1 MELKKPAMAGTM
13 ESSDVQI
20 TLRPN
25 PGQGIVVQLQSDVKV
40 TFGDAIEET
49 VRAVLAEFDVRD
61 ALVDVKDKGRWTL
74 SSVPGCSVRSAGPP
88 KFSMTG
94 ERGIPMAKGELMRT
108 SMYAGGT
115 SPVKMIQAGFYNEDC
130 LVYDLE
136 DSVSAGEK
144 DAARFLVYNAVK
156 YQRPKDKYILIRVNG
171 IYSKELDEDLEAA
184 VRAQP
189 DAIRIPK
196 VEYDSEVV
204 KIDEKITAIE
214 KKACLPVGGIQLWCN
229 IESYLGVLNAQE
241 IATASPRVAAMALG
255 AEDFTASMSAQRTKP
270 GWEIFYARNAILMA
284 CRAACISAQD
294 AVFSD
299 INDNEGLEKDLEM
312 TRALGFDG
320 KTCVHP
326 RQIDKVNACFTPSQK
341 EIRNA
346 QRVLEALE
354 EAARNHTGVCTLD
367 GGMVDKPMELRARTT
382 LAKAEAAGIK
392 FGGVVR

>member
-1 MELKKPAMAGTM
+1 
-13 ESSDVQI
+13 
-20 TLRPN
+20 
-25 PGQGIVVQLQSDVKV
+25 
-40 TFGDAIEET
+40 
-49 VRAVLAEFDVRD
+49 
-61 ALVDVKDKGRWTL
+61 
-74 SSVPGCSVRSAGPP
+74 
-88 KFSMTG
+88 
-94 ERGIPMAKGELMRT
+94 MAKGELMRT
-108 SMYAGGT
+108 SLYAGGT

-156 YQRPKDKYILIRVNG
+156 YQRPKDKYIIIRVNG
-171 IYSKELDEDLEAA
+171 LYSKELDEDLEAS
-184 VRAQP
+184 VRARP
-189 DAIRIPK
+189 DAIRLPK
-196 VEYDSEVV
+196 VEYANEVKRV
-204 KIDEKITAIE
+204 DEKITAIE
-214 KKACLPVGGIQLWCN
+214 KKAGLPVGGVKLWCN
-229 IESYLGVLNAQE
+229 IESYLGVLNARE
-241 IATASPRVAAMALG
+241 IAKASPRVEAMALG

-284 CRAACISAQD
+284 CREAGISAQD

-299 INDNEGLEKDLEM
+299 INDQEGLAKDLEM
-312 TRALGFDG
+312 TRTLGFDG

-326 RQIDKVNACFTPSQK
+326 RQIDEVNACFTPSPK

-367 GGMVDKPMELRARTT
+367 GGMVDKPMELRARST

-392 FGGVVR
+392 TGREGQ

>member
-1 MELKKPAMAGTM
+1 
-13 ESSDVQI
+13 
-20 TLRPN
+20 
-25 PGQGIVVQLQSDVKV
+25 
-40 TFGDAIEET
+40 
-49 VRAVLAEFDVRD
+49 
-61 ALVDVKDKGRWTL
+61 
-74 SSVPGCSVRSAGPP
+74 
-88 KFSMTG
+88 
-94 ERGIPMAKGELMRT
+94 MAKQELMRT
-108 SMYAGGT
+108 SLYAGGT

-136 DSVSAGEK
+136 DSVSSGEK

-156 YQRPKDKYILIRVNG
+156 YQRPKGKYILIRVNG
-171 IYSKELDEDLEAA
+171 IYSEYLDEDLEAA

-196 VEYDSEVV
+196 VEYASEVE
-204 KIDEKITAIE
+204 KIDAKITAIE
-214 KKACLPVGGIQLWCN
+214 KKAALPLGAIQLWCN
-229 IESYLGVLNAQE
+229 IESYLGVLNARE
-241 IATASPRVAAMALG
+241 IAKASPRVAAMALG

-284 CRAACISAQD
+284 CREAGISAQD

-299 INDNEGLEKDLEM
+299 INDKEGLQRDLEM

-326 RQIDKVNACFTPSQK
+326 RQIDPVNRCFTPSDK

-346 QRVLEALE
+346 LRVLDALK
-354 EAARNHTGVCTLD
+354 AAAEQHTGVCVLD
-367 GGMVDKPMELRARTT
+367 GGMVDKPMELRARST

-392 FGGVVR
+392 TGREN

>member
-1 MELKKPAMAGTM
+1 MSKT
-13 ESSDVQI
+13 
-20 TLRPN
+20 
-25 PGQGIVVQLQSDVKV
+25 
-40 TFGDAIEET
+40 
-49 VRAVLAEFDVRD
+49 
-61 ALVDVKDKGRWTL
+61 
-74 SSVPGCSVRSAGPP
+74 
-88 KFSMTG
+88 
-94 ERGIPMAKGELMRT
+94 ELMRT

-156 YQRPKDKYILIRVNG
+156 YQRPADKYILIRVNG
-171 IYSKELDEDLEAA
+171 IYSQEIDEDLEAA

-196 VEYDSEVV
+196 VEYAREVQR
-204 KIDEKITAIE
+204 IDEKITAIE
-214 KKACLPVGGIQLWCN
+214 RKAGLSEGSIKLWCN
-229 IESYLGVLNAQE
+229 IESYLGVLNAME
-241 IATASPRVAAMALG
+241 IAASSPRVVAMALG
-255 AEDFTASMSAQRTKP
+255 AEDITASMSAQRTKP

-284 CRAACISAQD
+284 CRAAGISAQD

-299 INDNEGLEKDLEM
+299 INDTEGLARDLEM

-326 RQIDKVNACFTPSQK
+326 RQIDVVNACFTPSAR
-341 EIRNA
+341 EIQNA

-354 EAARNHTGVCTLD
+354 EAARNHTGVCVLD

-382 LAKAEAAGIK
+382 IAKAKAVGIK
-392 FGGVVR
+392 VGGVKE

>member
-1 MELKKPAMAGTM
+1 
-13 ESSDVQI
+13 
-20 TLRPN
+20 
-25 PGQGIVVQLQSDVKV
+25 
-40 TFGDAIEET
+40 
-49 VRAVLAEFDVRD
+49 
-61 ALVDVKDKGRWTL
+61 
-74 SSVPGCSVRSAGPP
+74 
-88 KFSMTG
+88 
-94 ERGIPMAKGELMRT
+94 MAKQELMRT
-108 SMYAGGT
+108 SLYAGGT

-156 YQRPKDKYILIRVNG
+156 YQRPKGKYILIRVNG
-171 IYSKELDEDLEAA
+171 IYSEYLDEDLEAA

-196 VEYDSEVV
+196 VEYASEVE
-204 KIDEKITAIE
+204 KIDAKITAIE
-214 KKACLPVGGIQLWCN
+214 KKAALPLGAIQLWCN
-229 IESYLGVLNAQE
+229 IESYLGVLNARE
-241 IATASPRVAAMALG
+241 IAKASPRMAAMALG

-284 CRAACISAQD
+284 CREAGISAQD

-299 INDNEGLEKDLEM
+299 INDKEGLQRDLEM

-326 RQIDKVNACFTPSQK
+326 RQIDPVNRCFTPSDK

-346 QRVLEALE
+346 LRVLDALK
-354 EAARNHTGVCTLD
+354 AAAEQHTGVCVLD
-367 GGMVDKPMELRARTT
+367 GGMVDKPMELRARST

-392 FGGVVR
+392 TGREN

>member
-1 MELKKPAMAGTM
+1 
-13 ESSDVQI
+13 
-20 TLRPN
+20 
-25 PGQGIVVQLQSDVKV
+25 
-40 TFGDAIEET
+40 
-49 VRAVLAEFDVRD
+49 
-61 ALVDVKDKGRWTL
+61 
-74 SSVPGCSVRSAGPP
+74 
-88 KFSMTG
+88 
-94 ERGIPMAKGELMRT
+94 MAKGELMRT
-108 SMYAGGT
+108 SLYAGGT

-156 YQRPKDKYILIRVNG
+156 YQRPKDKYIIIRVNG
-171 IYSKELDEDLEAA
+171 LYSKELDEDLEAS

-189 DAIRIPK
+189 DAIRLPK
-196 VEYDSEVV
+196 VEYANEVKRV
-204 KIDEKITAIE
+204 DEKITAIE
-214 KKACLPVGGIQLWCN
+214 KKAGLPVGGVKLWCN
-229 IESYLGVLNAQE
+229 IESYLGVLNARE
-241 IATASPRVAAMALG
+241 IAKASPRVEAMALG

-284 CRAACISAQD
+284 CREAGICAQD

-299 INDNEGLEKDLEM
+299 INDQSGLEKDLEM
-312 TRALGFDG
+312 TRTLGFDG

-326 RQIDKVNACFTPSQK
+326 RQIDEVNACFTPSPK

-367 GGMVDKPMELRARTT
+367 GGMVDKPMELRARST

-392 FGGVVR
+392 TGREGR

>member
-1 MELKKPAMAGTM
+1 
-13 ESSDVQI
+13 
-20 TLRPN
+20 
-25 PGQGIVVQLQSDVKV
+25 
-40 TFGDAIEET
+40 
-49 VRAVLAEFDVRD
+49 
-61 ALVDVKDKGRWTL
+61 
-74 SSVPGCSVRSAGPP
+74 
-88 KFSMTG
+88 
-94 ERGIPMAKGELMRT
+94 MAKSELMRT

-156 YQRPKDKYILIRVNG
+156 YQRPRDKYILIRVNG

-196 VEYDSEVV
+196 VEYASEVE
-204 KIDEKITAIE
+204 KIDRKITAIE
-214 KKACLPVGGIQLWCN
+214 KKAGLPEGGVKLWCN
-229 IESYLGVLNAQE
+229 IESYQGVLNARE
-241 IATASPRVAAMALG
+241 IALSSPRVVAMALG

-270 GWEIFYARNAILMA
+270 GWEIFYARNAVLMA
-284 CRAACISAQD
+284 CREAGISAQD
-294 AVFSD
+294 AVFAD
-299 INDNEGLEKDLEM
+299 INDTEGLKRDLEM

-326 RQIDKVNACFTPSQK
+326 RQIDAVNACFTPSAK

-354 EAARNHTGVCTLD
+354 EAERNHTGVCVLD

-382 LAKAEAAGIK
+382 LAKAAAAGIRI
-392 FGGVVR
+392 GGEDK

>member
-1 MELKKPAMAGTM
+1 
-13 ESSDVQI
+13 
-20 TLRPN
+20 
-25 PGQGIVVQLQSDVKV
+25 
-40 TFGDAIEET
+40 
-49 VRAVLAEFDVRD
+49 
-61 ALVDVKDKGRWTL
+61 
-74 SSVPGCSVRSAGPP
+74 
-88 KFSMTG
+88 
-94 ERGIPMAKGELMRT
+94 MAKQELMRT
-108 SMYAGGT
+108 SLYTGGT

-156 YQRPKDKYILIRVNG
+156 YQRPKGKYILIRVNG
-171 IYSKELDEDLEAA
+171 IYSEYLDEDLEAA

-196 VEYDSEVV
+196 VEYASEVE
-204 KIDEKITAIE
+204 KIDAKITAIE
-214 KKACLPVGGIQLWCN
+214 KKAALPLGAIQLWCN
-229 IESYLGVLNAQE
+229 IESYLGVLNARE
-241 IATASPRVAAMALG
+241 IAKASPRVAAMALG

-284 CRAACISAQD
+284 CREAGISAQD

-299 INDNEGLEKDLEM
+299 INDKEGLQRDLEM

-326 RQIDKVNACFTPSQK
+326 RQIDPVNRCFTPSDK

-346 QRVLEALE
+346 LRVLDALK
-354 EAARNHTGVCTLD
+354 AAAEQHTGVCVLD
-367 GGMVDKPMELRARTT
+367 GGMVDKPMELRARST

-392 FGGVVR
+392 TGREN

>member
-1 MELKKPAMAGTM
+1 MSKT
-13 ESSDVQI
+13 
-20 TLRPN
+20 
-25 PGQGIVVQLQSDVKV
+25 
-40 TFGDAIEET
+40 
-49 VRAVLAEFDVRD
+49 
-61 ALVDVKDKGRWTL
+61 
-74 SSVPGCSVRSAGPP
+74 
-88 KFSMTG
+88 
-94 ERGIPMAKGELMRT
+94 ELMRT

-156 YQRPKDKYILIRVNG
+156 YQRPADKYILIRVNG
-171 IYSKELDEDLEAA
+171 IYSQEIDEDLEAA

-196 VEYDSEVV
+196 VEYAREVQR
-204 KIDEKITAIE
+204 IDEKITAIE
-214 KKACLPVGGIQLWCN
+214 RKAGLSEGSIKLWCN
-229 IESYLGVLNAQE
+229 IESYLGVLNAME
-241 IATASPRVAAMALG
+241 IAASSPRVVAMALG
-255 AEDFTASMSAQRTKP
+255 AEDFTASMSVQRTKP

-284 CRAACISAQD
+284 CRAAGISAQD

-299 INDNEGLEKDLEM
+299 INDTEGLARDLEM

-326 RQIDKVNACFTPSQK
+326 RQIDVVNACFTPSAR
-341 EIRNA
+341 EIQNA

-354 EAARNHTGVCTLD
+354 EAARNHTGVCVLD

-382 LAKAEAAGIK
+382 IAKAKAVGIK
-392 FGGVVR
+392 VGGVKE

>member
-1 MELKKPAMAGTM
+1 MG
-13 ESSDVQI
+13 
-20 TLRPN
+20 
-25 PGQGIVVQLQSDVKV
+25 
-40 TFGDAIEET
+40 
-49 VRAVLAEFDVRD
+49 
-61 ALVDVKDKGRWTL
+61 
-74 SSVPGCSVRSAGPP
+74 
-88 KFSMTG
+88 
-94 ERGIPMAKGELMRT
+94 KGELMCT
-108 SMYAGGT
+108 SLYAGGT

-156 YQRPKDKYILIRVNG
+156 YQRPKDKYIIIRVNG
-171 IYSKELDEDLEAA
+171 LYSEELDEDLEAS

-189 DAIRIPK
+189 DAIRLPK
-196 VEYDSEVV
+196 VEYANEVKRV
-204 KIDEKITAIE
+204 DEKITAIE
-214 KKACLPVGGIQLWCN
+214 KKAGLPVGGVKLWCN
-229 IESYLGVLNAQE
+229 IESYLGVLNARE
-241 IATASPRVAAMALG
+241 IAKASPRVEAMALG

-284 CRAACISAQD
+284 CREAGISAQD

-299 INDNEGLEKDLEM
+299 INDQEGLEKDLEM
-312 TRALGFDG
+312 TRTLGFDG

-326 RQIDKVNACFTPSQK
+326 RQIDEVNACFTPSPK

-367 GGMVDKPMELRARTT
+367 GGMVDKPMELRARST

-392 FGGVVR
+392 TGREGQ